1 MFYFHVRAT
10 IHIIAKVF
18 IFLTSLTSPVYR
30 QAETMTLITM
40 EGYDYW
46 FKILLLGDTGLLFI
60 MDFLSP
66 INYLTLYANQIL
78 GYFCSDCNLGVCRAK
93 LGVLVFQYLTSFSV
107 ENAFYY
113 FCDSWNIIESQE
125 FHFFQHN
132 SCRDTEKCRYFL
144 RQ

>member
-18 IFLTSLTSPVYR
+18 IFLTLLASPVYR

-60 MDFLSP
+60 MDFFIPDKLSYP
-66 INYLTLYANQIL
+66 LCQSN
-78 GYFCSDCNLGVCRAK
+78 FRM
-93 LGVLVFQYLTSFSV
+93 
-107 ENAFYY
+107 
-113 FCDSWNIIESQE
+113 
-125 FHFFQHN
+125 
-132 SCRDTEKCRYFL
+132 FL
-144 RQ
+144 F